1 MECTQEHD
9 IHLCREI
16 IVQESL
22 NNRKELKFRVGMRS
36 MRERFGDIQKEYLTK
51 NRTDERSS
59 GTSID
64 ITEQDQLLEEITEKE
79 KAAEE
84 NREYD
89 KNKKYRQI
97 QQKLRKQ
104 GETDKEVA
112 ERRGKESGGEKAVRE
127 EWREKCKMEKNI
139 EGERVRDK
147 KNAEREN
154 QAKRAKEQQ
163 SQMQEMS
170 HVMQQ

>member
-1 MECTQEHD
+1 
-9 IHLCREI
+9 
-16 IVQESL
+16 
-22 NNRKELKFRVGMRS
+22 MRS

-104 GETDKEVA
+104 GELLRST
-112 ERRGKESGGEKAVRE
+112 
-127 EWREKCKMEKNI
+127 
-139 EGERVRDK
+139 
-147 KNAEREN
+147 
-154 QAKRAKEQQ
+154 
-163 SQMQEMS
+163 
-170 HVMQQ
+170 

>member
-1 MECTQEHD
+1 
-9 IHLCREI
+9 
-16 IVQESL
+16 
-22 NNRKELKFRVGMRS
+22 MRS

-89 KNKKYRQI
+89 KNKK
-97 QQKLRKQ
+97 
-104 GETDKEVA
+104 
-112 ERRGKESGGEKAVRE
+112 
-127 EWREKCKMEKNI
+127 
-139 EGERVRDK
+139 
-147 KNAEREN
+147 
-154 QAKRAKEQQ
+154 
-163 SQMQEMS
+163 
-170 HVMQQ
+170 

>member
-1 MECTQEHD
+1 
-9 IHLCREI
+9 
-16 IVQESL
+16 
-22 NNRKELKFRVGMRS
+22 

-104 GETDKEVA
+104 GELLRST
-112 ERRGKESGGEKAVRE
+112 
-127 EWREKCKMEKNI
+127 
-139 EGERVRDK
+139 
-147 KNAEREN
+147 
-154 QAKRAKEQQ
+154 
-163 SQMQEMS
+163 
-170 HVMQQ
+170 

>member
-1 MECTQEHD
+1 
-9 IHLCREI
+9 
-16 IVQESL
+16 
-22 NNRKELKFRVGMRS
+22 
-36 MRERFGDIQKEYLTK
+36 MRERFGDIQKEYLKK

-104 GETDKEVA
+104 GELLRST
-112 ERRGKESGGEKAVRE
+112 
-127 EWREKCKMEKNI
+127 
-139 EGERVRDK
+139 
-147 KNAEREN
+147 
-154 QAKRAKEQQ
+154 
-163 SQMQEMS
+163 
-170 HVMQQ
+170 

>member
-1 MECTQEHD
+1 
-9 IHLCREI
+9 
-16 IVQESL
+16 
-22 NNRKELKFRVGMRS
+22 

-89 KNKKYRQI
+89 KNKK
-97 QQKLRKQ
+97 
-104 GETDKEVA
+104 
-112 ERRGKESGGEKAVRE
+112 
-127 EWREKCKMEKNI
+127 
-139 EGERVRDK
+139 
-147 KNAEREN
+147 
-154 QAKRAKEQQ
+154 
-163 SQMQEMS
+163 
-170 HVMQQ
+170 